1 MSIGLSGRD
10 AKQAIACMNPVLRR
24 EVQAGD
30 RVP

>member
-1 MSIGLSGRD
+1 MSIGLSSRD
-10 AKQAIACMNPVLRR
+10 AKQAIAYMNPGLRR